1 MYKKIYIIGPVG
13 SGKTTLS
20 ELLSKKYNIKKYEL
34 DKIVW
39 NDDNGNIK
47 RTDEEINILFNKII
61 NNKSWIIEDVG
72 RKKFNDG
79 IKKADIVY
87 YIDLPKYIIYKRCI
101 SRWIRQ
107 KIGIEK
113 YNYKPTLKSLF
124 EMIIWAKQDLTS
136 KKVKIKD
143 IIDNSKE
150 HKILKKKDIKL
161 LIGDTN
167 DFR

>member
-39 NDDNGNIK
+39 DDDNGNVK

-61 NNKSWIIEDVG
+61 TNKTWIIEDVG

-79 IKKADIVY
+79 IKKADITY
-87 YIDLPKYIIYKRCI
+87 YIDLPKYTIYKRCI
-101 SRWIRQ
+101 TRWIKQ
-107 KIGIEK
+107 KIGKKK

-124 EMIIWAKQDLTS
+124 EMLKWAKQDIKNKEEKIKRIKNNS
-136 KKVKIKD
+136 KKCL
-143 IIDNSKE
+143 
-150 HKILKKKDIKL
+150 ILKNKDIKML
-161 LIGDTN
+161 GGNTHE
-167 DFR
+167 